1 MALETDPGD
10 LERRGWEALSSDPQS
25 ATAFYGEVL
34 DDDVRM
40 LFPGGLVLTDREEIL
55 RTMGGPPWDAFELS
69 GLEVLRPVPE
79 VAVVSYGV
87 EARRQGQPYSA
98 LVASVYV
105 RRPGGWRMVSHQHTP
120 R

>member
-40 LFPGGLVLTDREEIL
+40 LFPGGLLLTDREEIL
-55 RTMGGPPWDAFELS
+55 RTMGGPPWEACQLS

-79 VAVVSYGV
+79 PAGVGYGGD
-87 EARRQGQPYSA
+87 AARQGRPLAA
-98 LVASVYV
+98 LV
-105 RRPGGWRMVSHQHTP
+105 
-120 R
+120 

>member
-40 LFPGGLVLTDREEIL
+40 LFPGGLLLTDREEIL
-55 RTMGGPPWDAFELS
+55 RTMGGPPWDAFQLS
-69 GLEVLRPVPE
+69 GLEGVP
-79 VAVVSYGV
+79 
-87 EARRQGQPYSA
+87 ARTEEHTTELQTRGQ
-98 LVASVYV
+98 LVC
-105 RRPGGWRMVSHQHTP
+105 RLHHKQQKTIKKQK
-120 R
+120 